1 MSVGREIIGRV
12 VDAAPGR
19 PVLRSPNLVA
29 AQPRLL
35 LLFIRRA
42 VAGRV
47 TPARKL
53 LEFPPAARPQVTVS
67 PPALLPPPP
76 PECLMLHK
84 GEAVAR
90 SRPRPAPSFPPCL
103 IASSP
108 GLQVLGVPHGT
119 TTRVSHGVR
128 HWCPTKCSPCPQS
141 SPSLG
146 QARGGQPS
154 YGCHCH
160 RRTCLHLLIVLGLLL
175 ACHGGAEKL

>member
-1 MSVGREIIGRV
+1 MDWYHFFIFLYRASQHLSFGTGGRREVSVGREIIGRV

-90 SRPRPAPSFPPCL
+90 SRPRP
-103 IASSP
+103 
-108 GLQVLGVPHGT
+108 
-119 TTRVSHGVR
+119 
-128 HWCPTKCSPCPQS
+128 PT
-141 SPSLG
+141 
-146 QARGGQPS
+146 
-154 YGCHCH
+154 
-160 RRTCLHLLIVLGLLL
+160 LLVQL
-175 ACHGGAEKL
+175 A

>member
-90 SRPRPAPSFPPCL
+90 SRPRP
-103 IASSP
+103 
-108 GLQVLGVPHGT
+108 
-119 TTRVSHGVR
+119 
-128 HWCPTKCSPCPQS
+128 PTLVVQ
-141 SPSLG
+141 
-146 QARGGQPS
+146 
-154 YGCHCH
+154 
-160 RRTCLHLLIVLGLLL
+160 L
-175 ACHGGAEKL
+175 A

>member
-1 MSVGREIIGRV
+1 MRRL
-12 VDAAPGR
+12 AARCCGAQTSSRLNLGSSCYSYDGLWQGASPRPGNCWNSHR
-19 PVLRSPNLVA
+19 P
-29 AQPRLL
+29 
-35 LLFIRRA
+35 
-42 VAGRV
+42 
-47 TPARKL
+47 PARRL
-53 LEFPPAARPQVTVS
+53 QFPRPPSRV
-67 PPALLPPPP
+67 PPPP